1 MTSLNS
7 KDRNNYNNTM
17 DHSHSHLIK
26 LIYFK
31 VHAQYSQECGF
42 MGSWEPMDFQ
52 RVPWYH
58 LELLKHRIWNL
69 RIKIPHYAPNVS
81 QERKFL
87 EIFHRLKNLTF
98 EWEKYHIGRG
108 CSNFKFTIREM
119 YFNPGYTG
127 RMTER
132 WGLGRALRSSTLVK

>member
-17 DHSHSHLIK
+17 GHSHSHLIK

-31 VHAQYSQECGF
+31 FHAQYSQECGF

-58 LELLKHRIWNL
+58 LELLKHRHWNL
-69 RIKIPHYAPNVS
+69 RIKIPHYGPIVS

-87 EIFHRLKNLTF
+87 GINIFHRLKTSLLSGKSTIL
-98 EWEKYHIGRG
+98 EEVVQILSSRLEK
-108 CSNFKFTIREM
+108 C
-119 YFNPGYTG
+119 
-127 RMTER
+127 
-132 WGLGRALRSSTLVK
+132 TLIPAIPDD